1 MKNVSVR
8 TKILGGVVIVNLL
21 GAMAVVVYLHQSFSS
36 GLDDTAALMA
46 TQSVAAWEQLEGGAA
61 LADPVATQDKVKSLL
76 EKMKAITGA
85 EYGFLLDKKVTT
97 KDAYAKMREARNVPD
112 DWDERETYALLSVT
126 DEAAGDKM
134 QIEATPD
141 SVPESGKLVGV
152 ENGACSRTCH
162 NSIQGSGDYW
172 SVRWSTDRRTRG
184 HAVFPVTGAKGEPVG
199 LVYGIQDMSKQAD
212 GARTSL
218 MQTLTVVGITLLVA
232 TLVIG
237 GIVDSL
243 VFKRLARMTA
253 SMEDIGLRVAGGD
266 VNAHFVPDGSSD
278 EIGELQTFFAQ
289 LMDLVSSTLKKLSE
303 PERSGK

>member
-1 MKNVSVR
+1 MRVSVR
-8 TKILGGVVIVNLL
+8 SKILGGVVIVNLL
-21 GAMAVVVYLHQSFSS
+21 GAMAVVVYLHQTFSS

-46 TQSVAAWEQLEGGAA
+46 THSVAAWEQLGGGAA
-61 LADPVATQDKVKSLL
+61 LADPVAAQDKVKSLL

-85 EYGFLLDKKVTT
+85 EYGFLLDKKTTT

-172 SVRWSTDRRTRG
+172 AVRWSTDRKTRG
-184 HAVFPVTGAKGEPVG
+184 HAVFPVTGARGEPVG

-266 VNAHFVPDGSSD
+266 VNAHFVPDGSKD

-303 PERSGK
+303 PGNSGK

>member
-21 GAMAVVVYLHQSFSS
+21 GAMAVVVYLHQTFSS
-36 GLDDTAALMA
+36 GLDDTAGLMA
-46 TQSVAAWEQLEGGAA
+46 TQSVAAWEQLGGEAA
-61 LADPVATQDKVKSLL
+61 VTDPVASTAKVTTLL

-85 EYGFLLDKKVTT
+85 DYGFLLDKQATT
-97 KDAYAKMREARNVPD
+97 KDAYATMREARNLAD

-134 QIEATPD
+134 QIAATPD

-152 ENGACSRTCH
+152 ENGACSKTCH
-162 NSIQGSGDYW
+162 TSIQGSGDYW
-172 SVRWSTDRRTRG
+172 AVRWSTDRKTRG

-218 MQTLTVVGITLLVA
+218 LQTLTVVGITLLVA

-237 GIVDSL
+237 GIVDSF
-243 VFKRLARMTA
+243 VFRRLARMTA

-266 VNAHFVPDGSSD
+266 LNAHYVPDGTSD

-303 PERSGK
+303 PGSNGK